1 MADSIMYQED
11 GYVVLE
17 ADHPEQFFTPEELQ
31 LKLKEYL
38 LDDKI
43 DIPRELQNL
52 DSVDAQAKHL
62 MENYFELDIG
72 ADKFLQ
78 WYVVRLEK

>member
-17 ADHPEQFFTPEELQ
+17 ADCPEQFFTPEELQ
-31 LKLKEYL
+31 LKLKGYL
-38 LDDKI
+38 LDETI
-43 DIPRELQNL
+43 DIPRELLNL
-52 DSVDAQAKHL
+52 DSADARAKHL